1 MEVGCTWGP
10 AGGARL
16 QIDALHGA
24 AEDARTEVLDDAISA
39 CDDVSDVDR
48 KVDRLLE
55 PVPPWVD
62 DHLAIEVVELLLCC
76 IRVAIVRLTL
86 PAVGWQ
92 QWELRFVL
100 RAGTKPSAYGR
111 ARWTLGR

>member
-1 MEVGCTWGP
+1 M
-10 AGGARL
+10 GASWRRPRL

-39 CDDVSDVDR
+39 CDDVADVDR
-48 KVDRLLE
+48 EVDRLLE

-62 DHLAIEVVELLLCC
+62 DHLEIEVVELLLCC
-76 IRVAIVRLTL
+76 IRVAVVRLTL

-92 QWELRFVL
+92 QWDPGLRCGQARNERV
-100 RAGTKPSAYGR
+100 RQE
-111 ARWTLGR
+111 RWTLGR